1 MLHQYTI
8 IPATFDD
15 IPFLAK
21 LVNSAYRGDS
31 SRKGWTTEA
40 DLLEGLRTD
49 EQDLKELMSE
59 SGSVILKC
67 VNADAVICGSVYLQ
81 SKGKRI
87 YLGMLTVDPELQGSG
102 IGKLLLHSSEV
113 YARENGFSSVIMTV
127 ISVRSELLDWY
138 KRHGYQETGQRK
150 PFPTDKPSFGKP
162 LQPLEMLVLEKTI

>member
-15 IPFLAK
+15 IPILAK

-49 EQDLKELMSE
+49 EQDLKELMGE
-59 SGSVILKC
+59 TGSIILKC
-67 VNADAVICGSVYLQ
+67 LNEYGIICGSVYLQ
-81 SKGKRI
+81 PKGQRI

-102 IGKLLLHSSEV
+102 IGKLLLQSSEV
-113 YARENGFSSVIMTV
+113 YARERGFTSIIMTV
-127 ISVRSELLDWY
+127 ISVRSELINWY
-138 KRHGYQETGQRK
+138 KRHGYLETGKRK